1 MVRGADDAMRPGMPD
16 GVGAVHALLLRFRR
30 ERDEAVAQRDALAA
44 ERAALA
50 QERDALTAQNDRLRH
65 LLAKLRRAQFGRK
78 SERLPGG
85 QLLFAFEE
93 IEATIASN
101 EAEADKR
108 SADLREKRAAR
119 RRAGRGRLPAHLPRV
134 EVVLAPENTACPCC
148 RGPLVEIGQDT
159 SERLEVIPARFRV
172 LVTKRPKLACRACEG
187 VVVQAPAPE
196 RLVAGGMPTEAT
208 VAHVLVSRYAD
219 HLPLYRQAQI
229 LARQGIEI
237 GRDTL
242 ASWVGTAANEMGPVV
257 ARLREIL
264 LGSARLF
271 ADETTMPVL
280 DPGRGRTKKGYAWAI
295 ARDDRPWG
303 GVDPPAVV
311 FRYAPGRGKEHAAKL
326 LGDYAGILQCD
337 GYAAYKS
344 VSASGD
350 GITLAFC
357 WAHVRRE
364 FFDLTKS
371 GTAPIAE
378 EALRRI
384 AALYAVEAEVR
395 GKPPDVRRN
404 ARQTRSRVLA
414 ANLFTWLEAQL
425 ARLPGRSPTAE
436 AIRYALNHREGLE
449 RFLDDGRI
457 EIDSN
462 VVERAI
468 RPLCLSRKNALFAS
482 GDDGGSRWAAVAS
495 LIETCKMNDVD
506 PQRYFSDV
514 LTRLVNGWPQSRIDE
529 LMPWHWAPTKD
540 S

>member
-1 MVRGADDAMRPGMPD
+1 MV
-16 GVGAVHALLLRFRR
+16 
-30 ERDEAVAQRDALAA
+30 
-44 ERAALA
+44 
-50 QERDALTAQNDRLRH
+50 
-65 LLAKLRRAQFGRK
+65 
-78 SERLPGG
+78 
-85 QLLFAFEE
+85 
-93 IEATIASN
+93 
-101 EAEADKR
+101 
-108 SADLREKRAAR
+108 
-119 RRAGRGRLPAHLPRV
+119 
-134 EVVLAPENTACPCC
+134 
-148 RGPLVEIGQDT
+148 
-159 SERLEVIPARFRV
+159 
-172 LVTKRPKLACRACEG
+172 
-187 VVVQAPAPE
+187 
-196 RLVAGGMPTEAT
+196 
-208 VAHVLVSRYAD
+208 
-219 HLPLYRQAQI
+219 
-229 LARQGIEI
+229 
-237 GRDTL
+237 
-242 ASWVGTAANEMGPVV
+242 
-257 ARLREIL
+257 
-264 LGSARLF
+264 
-271 ADETTMPVL
+271 
-280 DPGRGRTKKGYAWAI
+280 
-295 ARDDRPWG
+295 
-303 GVDPPAVV
+303 
-311 FRYAPGRGKEHAAKL
+311 
-326 LGDYAGILQCD
+326 
-337 GYAAYKS
+337 
-344 VSASGD
+344 
-350 GITLAFC
+350 
-357 WAHVRRE
+357 HVRRE

-449 RFLDDGRI
+449 RFLGDGRI

-495 LIETCKMNDVD
+495 LIETCKMNAVD